1 MNMNMIIVILLWTI
15 LPTMLWLIIPKN
27 RVREAIAA
35 FMFLQMLSWLF
46 SIGLTAAGYLESPF
60 RIFMYATKISFTME
74 YLVYPTL
81 CVLFHLTFPKK
92 DTYLR
97 RSGHYLLWIGIILS
111 VMYVIGNFT
120 ELLTFSW
127 EVLIRGFF
135 NFLIVLWL
143 VRQYI
148 VWLTN
153 GTGFSKVD
161 AHAK

>member
-1 MNMNMIIVILLWTI
+1 MNINLITVILLWTI

-27 RVREAIAA
+27 RLREAIAA
-35 FMFLQMLSWLF
+35 FMFFQMLSWLL
-46 SIGLTAAGYLESPF
+46 SIALTAAGYLESPF

-81 CVLFHLTFPKK
+81 CVLFQLSFPKK
-92 DTYLR
+92 ATYLR
-97 RSGHYLLWIGIILS
+97 RSGHYLLWIGITLS

-120 ELLTFSW
+120 DLLTLNG

-148 VWLTN
+148 VWMTK
-153 GTGFSKVD
+153 GTGSFKVD
-161 AHAK
+161 AHAN